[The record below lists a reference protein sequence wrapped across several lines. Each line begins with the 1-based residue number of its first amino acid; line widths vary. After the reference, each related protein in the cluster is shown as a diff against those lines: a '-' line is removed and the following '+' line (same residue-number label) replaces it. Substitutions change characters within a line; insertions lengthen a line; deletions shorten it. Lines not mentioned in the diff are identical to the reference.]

1 MSALPSADP
10 LLALGIV
17 SAPTHVERR
26 AQLRPFLTAGDAEK
40 HNVLFKFVLGH
51 TAADVIAEIKAY
63 GRSEPDVVLLDAS
76 EGGGV
81 GCVDKSFAWWR
92 HAIVAYPHAAY
103 IGKTDDDSIVRLPAL
118 AQLLRTPLPHAPRHV
133 YAGWVQWTS
142 WFPGRKYFGCGW
154 ATEAHRALHA
164 RTAPRS
170 DCARCSWCLRRERGT
185 TAPARVPLSEP
196 VVGPF
201 PFATGALELMSAPL
215 AAAVFG
221 SAWAAEYIRAARAS
235 AKRELAR
242 DSLSEPHHTDG
253 PNGTWYIPA
262 FGRWQCQLEDATI
275 GYAVHATAAALD
287 ATLLEL
293 NGLVVDVK
301 NEWSDARRWGADALR
316 RELGRYLVLHK
327 YVGIEA
333 ELQRMEAKED
343 AENAHNLAR
352 GAIRR
357 NITHLRDLASVRR
370 RVRDALDAG
379 DAAAAGGGGGGPR
392 PRLRVECA
400 KGPPRWW
407 PPPRTG
413 RLEMPESLA
422 RWRVCRALRAAGDA
436 SRDAQRAA
444 RLGGRAGAMFRARLA
459 GDQDLARQRGAR
471 VG

>member
-1 MSALPSADP
+1 M
-10 LLALGIV
+10 
-17 SAPTHVERR
+17 
-26 AQLRPFLTAGDAEK
+26 
-40 HNVLFKFVLGH
+40 LGH

-142 WFPGRKYFGCGW
+142 WFPERKYFGCGW

-221 SAWAAEYIRAARAS
+221 SAWAAEYISAARA
-235 AKRELAR
+235 AAQRELAR

-301 NEWSDARRWGADALR
+301 NEWSDARRWSADALR

-379 DAAAAGGGGGGPR
+379 DAAAAGGGGPR

-400 KGPPRWW
+400 QRASAMVAAAANCEARDAREPRAVA
-407 PPPRTG
+407 RLSRAACG
-413 RLEMPESLA
+413 RRRLA
-422 RWRVCRALRAAGDA
+422 RRTPRSATRRPGRRHVSCPARRRSGSGATTQFARRLRSIVLGPRSDFSTLRSLDHCAGGSGTSDCGHRFRQGSRV
-436 SRDAQRAA
+436 
-444 RLGGRAGAMFRARLA
+444 
-459 GDQDLARQRGAR
+459 
-471 VG
+471 

>member
-51 TAADVIAEIKAY
+51 TATDVIAEIKAY

-142 WFPGRKYFGCGW
+142 WFPERKYFGCGW

-221 SAWAAEYIRAARAS
+221 SAWAAEYISAARA
-235 AKRELAR
+235 AAQRELAR

-379 DAAAAGGGGGGPR
+379 DAAAAGGGPR
-392 PRLRVECA
+392 PRLHVECSQ
-400 KGPPRWW
+400 GPPRWW
-407 PPPRTG
+407 PPPRTA

-459 GDQDLARQRGAR
+459 GDQDLAQQRGAR